1 MVASP
6 KSGNGDRTSKK
17 YRVILADDHV
27 LVRHGIRRILEENL
41 NLEIK
46 GEVGDGLELLSLLNK
61 LNADLVILDVSM
73 PNLRGIEAISEI
85 RHIQPNI
92 KVLILTMHNEEEYL
106 YQAVSAGADGYLL
119 KEDAEK
125 ELFSAIE
132 TIHSGRVYISPNLAD
147 QSMQNWVRMRR
158 GEDPTYHAQPLTV
171 REREILKLIAE
182 GKSNKEIGDLL
193 CISVR
198 TVERHRANMMS
209 KLNIRKTAELVQ
221 YALKKHYV

>member
-132 TIHSGRVYISPNLAD
+132 TIHNGRVYISPNLAD